1 MHYDTKVFQ
10 IGEIRCIA
18 VNDGTFAYAPNWFF
32 ANAPPEELKQEL
44 GARSLPTDQILSPFT
59 CLLVDTGPRKV
70 LVDTGAGN
78 LAPATGELLGGLRIA
93 GITPAEIDTVVLTH
107 GHPDHIGG
115 NLDAEGKPAFPN
127 ARYVMSK
134 AEWDFW
140 NSDKID
146 LDAMQAPDEI
156 KMLVISSARRNLPPI
171 GQQLDLVERETE
183 VVPGVHVVPAPGHTP
198 GHVALVISSGKEQLL
213 HIADSVLHPIHLEQ
227 PGWQN
232 VFDLAPD
239 QAVQVRKRLLGRAVA
254 SQAKVIAYHFPF
266 PGMGRIVTKSPHS
279 WRWEPVSGGQ

>member
-1 MHYDTKVFQ
+1 
-10 IGEIRCIA
+10 
-18 VNDGTFAYAPNWFF
+18 
-32 ANAPPEELKQEL
+32 
-44 GARSLPTDQILSPFT
+44 
-59 CLLVDTGPRKV
+59 
-70 LVDTGAGN
+70 
-78 LAPATGELLGGLRIA
+78 
-93 GITPAEIDTVVLTH
+93 
-107 GHPDHIGG
+107 
-115 NLDAEGKPAFPN
+115 
-127 ARYVMSK
+127 MSK

>member
-1 MHYDTKVFQ
+1 M
-10 IGEIRCIA
+10 RW
-18 VNDGTFAYAPNWFF
+18 N
-32 ANAPPEELKQEL
+32 
-44 GARSLPTDQILSPFT
+44 QILSPFS

-78 LAPATGELLGGLRIA
+78 LAPTTGELLGGLQVA
-93 GITPAEIDTVVLTH
+93 GLSPAEIDTVILTH

-140 NSDKID
+140 NSDQVN
-146 LDAMQAPDEI
+146 LDAMQVPDEI
-156 KMLVISSARRNLPPI
+156 KELVISSARRNLPPI
-171 GQQLDLVERETE
+171 GQQLDLIERETE
-183 VVPGVHVVPAPGHTP
+183 VVPGVHVAPTPGHTP
-198 GHVALVISSGKEQLL
+198 GHMALVISSGAEQLL

-239 QAVQVRKRLLGRAVA
+239 QAVRTRKQLLDRAVA
-254 SQAKVIAYHFPF
+254 DQAKVIAYHFPF
-266 PGMGRIVTKSPHS
+266 PSMGRIVPKSPHS
-279 WRWEPVSGGQ
+279 WRWEPVSESQ

>member
-1 MHYDTKVFQ
+1 MHHDTKAFQ
-10 IGEIRCIA
+10 IGDIRCVT
-18 VNDGTFAYAPNWFF
+18 VNDGTFAYAPSWFF
-32 ANAPPEELKQEL
+32 ADAPPEQLKQEL
-44 GARSLPTDQILSPFT
+44 DCRSLPTDQILSPFT

-78 LAPATGELLGGLRIA
+78 LAPTTGELLGGLRVA

-115 NLDAEGKPAFPN
+115 NLDVEGKPAFPN
-127 ARYVMSK
+127 ASYVMSK

-140 NSDKID
+140 NSDQIN

-156 KMLVISSARRNLPPI
+156 KVLVISSARRNLPPI
-171 GQQLDLVERETE
+171 GQQLDLIERETE
-183 VVPGVHVVPAPGHTP
+183 VVPGVHVAPAPGHTP
-198 GHVALVISSGKEQLL
+198 GHMVLVISSGAEQLL

-227 PGWQN
+227 PGWRN

-239 QAVQVRKRLLGRAVA
+239 QAVRVRKRLLDRAVA
-254 SQAKVIAYHFPF
+254 DQAKVIAYHFPF
-266 PGMGRIVTKSPHS
+266 PSMGRIVAKSPHS
-279 WRWEPVSGGQ
+279 WRWEPVSESQ